1 MGKLTQ
7 ISEPEVWLPADR
19 SKVLFFALSL
29 SSPKTKWIL
38 KQKQFSGRSLSQVM
52 TPHSSRTQ
60 QQLAALF
67 MTGTVVEAKRRRH
80 SAGTR
85 HPFTRAKLSE
95 ESHVGACWWGA
106 TRYRRT
112 PWNWALGLVD
122 VGHEQMRMTLKNS
135 PSAHAGNSLTWYTSP
150 FEWVIHTHHI
160 QMLLF
165 THHLWRLTWEMNMH
179 NDMTVPGFQ
188 MIKWAMS
195 DLGLDVSSV
204 PAQMGIWK
212 AWWPNPHRLLWTL
225 GGLSSWQCS
234 FRHNV
239 MVGKCI
245 HQIPTGE
252 GRGQAL
258 GALHTPSCHC
268 LLAGLRQEEVDQAKG
283 RWRQGD
289 TGGQFLVL
297 ILFKGQNQ
305 KERVN
310 SNLYNLVTTF

>member
-179 NDMTVPGFQ
+179 NDMTVLDFRWSSEQCLTLALTSHQCPPR
-188 MIKWAMS
+188 WAFGK
-195 DLGLDVSSV
+195 LGD
-204 PAQMGIWK
+204 PT
-212 AWWPNPHRLLWTL
+212 PTD
-225 GGLSSWQCS
+225 CS
-234 FRHNV
+234 GH
-239 MVGKCI
+239 
-245 HQIPTGE
+245 
-252 GRGQAL
+252 
-258 GALHTPSCHC
+258 
-268 LLAGLRQEEVDQAKG
+268 
-283 RWRQGD
+283 
-289 TGGQFLVL
+289 
-297 ILFKGQNQ
+297 
-305 KERVN
+305 
-310 SNLYNLVTTF
+310 

>member
-1 MGKLTQ
+1 MWGPAYGELRGTGGLRGTGLLDWWMWDMSKW
-7 ISEPEVWLPADR
+7 EWLLKILP
-19 SKVLFFALSL
+19 VLMQGIH
-29 SSPKTKWIL
+29 SPDIL
-38 KQKQFSGRSLSQVM
+38 
-52 TPHSSRTQ
+52 P
-60 QQLAALF
+60 
-67 MTGTVVEAKRRRH
+67 
-80 SAGTR
+80 
-85 HPFTRAKLSE
+85 P
-95 ESHVGACWWGA
+95 
-106 TRYRRT
+106 
-112 PWNWALGLVD
+112 LG
-122 VGHEQMRMTLKNS
+122 
-135 PSAHAGNSLTWYTSP
+135 
-150 FEWVIHTHHI
+150 VIHTHHI

-195 DLGLDVSSV
+195 DLGLDVSPV

-212 AWWPNPHRLLWTL
+212 AWWPNPHRLLWTI

-252 GRGQAL
+252 RWGQAL
-258 GALHTPSCHC
+258 GVLQTPSRHC
-268 LLAGLRQEEVDQAKG
+268 LLAGPRQEEVDQAKG

-289 TGGQFLVL
+289 TGGQFLAL
-297 ILFKGQNQ
+297 LLLKGKNQ